1 VKDGCRTGEVLTNYV
16 MAATLWRRGHTAL
29 DYTFVHRYKFEVL
42 QESFRPILHS
52 LIPSSSEILL
62 RKIAGPAKSP

>member
-1 VKDGCRTGEVLTNYV
+1 

-52 LIPSSSEILL
+52 LIPVPPRSCCARS
-62 RKIAGPAKSP
+62 PAQPSPL